1 MIVKVKSSTD
11 RVINFKCELDCGGK
25 CCVGVTMA
33 LPAEVKNVY
42 DKIPLTLMMHVMSL
56 DYILK
61 DKRLG
66 KEVPRFMPV
75 LTMAEDD
82 GSYIGK
88 VAVFF
93 EFVMGAWH
101 SKKSCFLLR
110 DGLCSIHN
118 ENKPLKCKLLPI
130 QPLTDET
137 VMYAAY
143 EHMRD
148 DCPGVKNI
156 TAKDCCVYKNGKLC
170 NKEDIKNLQAYYDL
184 AATTLDFSCKYLE
197 FLSMFEEQA
206 IMTQVRD
213 SYEEAVEEGEEFE
226 YSLSLE
232 IPFFPT
238 DAFLEYLG
246 ISVEDYIEKQLAVM
260 EKFREYDPEGFNK
273 SFIKRQY
280 EILQRIKEAGYNP
293 KA

>member
-137 VMYAAY
+137 VMSAAY

-213 SYEEAVEEGEEFE
+213 SYEEAVEKDEEFE

-238 DAFLEYLG
+238 DAFLKYLG

-273 SFIKRQY
+273 SFVKHQY
-280 EILQRIKEAGYNP
+280 EMLQKVKESGYEQ